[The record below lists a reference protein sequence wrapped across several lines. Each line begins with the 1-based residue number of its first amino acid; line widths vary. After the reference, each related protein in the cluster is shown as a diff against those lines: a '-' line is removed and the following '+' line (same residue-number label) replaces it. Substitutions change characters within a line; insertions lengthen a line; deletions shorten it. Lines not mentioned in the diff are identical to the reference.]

1 MTTQQCEN
9 CFELF
14 ATASE
19 YLNHKGKEHGEK
31 YGIRAIFT
39 CEGKEDRFTYYAE
52 QIFNSEEEALEAI
65 NDNYGEEL
73 AQASTI
79 DSEIESDLIGYLYE
93 DLEPYLLEEVK

>member
-1 MTTQQCEN
+1 MTTQQCEE
-9 CFELF
+9 CFDLF

-19 YLNHKGKEHGEK
+19 YLSHKNKKHGEK
-31 YGIRAIFT
+31 YGIKAVFT

-73 AQASTI
+73 AQAATI

-93 DLEPYLLEEVK
+93 DLEPYLIGEEK